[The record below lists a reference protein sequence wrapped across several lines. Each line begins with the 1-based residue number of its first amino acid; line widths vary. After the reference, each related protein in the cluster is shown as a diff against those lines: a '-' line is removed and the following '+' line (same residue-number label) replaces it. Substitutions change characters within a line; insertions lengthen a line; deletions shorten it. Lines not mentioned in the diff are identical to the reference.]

1 MATAQ
6 QATDKLLEKGDEY
19 ITLGKP
25 ALARAEYEKAIKAGA
40 KLEEDFS
47 RSRNLGFAYLNGQ
60 PHDFAKAAQ
69 WLANASRMRPAD
81 QELTLGLAQA
91 LSWSGSWTAAIEP
104 WKALC
109 SSNPQDTNY
118 AIGLANALW
127 ESGKRGECFE
137 HLQHLVETSPSNITL
152 RLEYARFLGY
162 AKDFQAASVQYESV
176 LQIDP
181 TNLDAQV
188 GTAKLLSWQQS
199 YAASIERYDEVLK
212 VSPKFYPALVGKAYS
227 LLWMGKDE
235 EARKYFQMAANQNPR
250 DPEVSAPLKKLN
262 AAAAKLAKAKQA
274 EKSAEV
280 AATPQ
285 IETAVAS
292 TDSSATEAKPAD
304 ATEEPQPGAEPEP
317 AQDSIAT
324 LMIAA
329 DAAAAQNDYTTS
341 ITDYRKVL
349 ELAPTNQEA
358 SLRLAR
364 VLSWAKQY
372 DASIDQYGR
381 VLGEQKA
388 QNFQTRLERARVLSW
403 AQKYD
408 ASIHEYETLFAELG
422 STSVDGISQRDVRIE
437 LARVESWAKQYDRSL
452 AELSKI
458 IPQNPTA
465 ADTQALLLKARV
477 LAYKQRY
484 SQSVAT
490 YNTVLTLDPHDQEAR
505 FGKAQSLY
513 WSGDLP
519 RSRPMLRTIVVEQPS
534 NADAR
539 LALASVEH
547 GTGNSSKAITLLETL
562 PDSGEVHSLRTAIQ
576 ESMRPVWR
584 ERFGWEDD
592 IETPASAQPSTTTR
606 GLRLT
611 SSFEFSVKPDL
622 RMDVSNTVLHGTTSN
637 SVLGRYGSTSFAQE
651 TMVGVTVHPT
661 AWMRLHAAAGFGTTG
676 AGFDCPQPLQSNCT
690 PNGTASRNQTPV
702 FDIHPVITWN
712 KLRVELL
719 SSRHV
724 ADYTPLSIH
733 DNVMQLHQQASVS
746 YEFEYLRIGG
756 EYRYLNYTVRP
767 DDRTTGLPPKL
778 GTNSNG
784 GTAFV
789 TPRLYRNDRVT
800 IEAGVRYDAFG
811 FDGGAEQ
818 IAQAIPVGYGTAG
831 FFTPRVYERYAA
843 TGHIAWELPRK
854 IHVEMDGT
862 FGPQRIFGF
871 ASLSAPPAKW
881 GTTGTMTLQVSRNFG
896 RFQPYLAY
904 DYFSTATAAGPT
916 LGDGSY
922 GSHVITGGFAYRF

>member
-6 QATDKLLEKGDEY
+6 QAAEKLLDKGDEY

-25 ALARAEYEKAIKAGA
+25 SLARAEYEKALRAGVT
-40 KLEEDFS
+40 LQEDFS

-69 WLANASRMRPAD
+69 WLFNASRLRPAD
-81 QELTLGLAQA
+81 QEVTLALAQA
-91 LSWSGSWTAAIEP
+91 LSWSGNSTAAIEP

-109 SSNPQDTNY
+109 TSNPQNTDY
-118 AIGLANALW
+118 AIGLANAFW
-127 ESGKRGECFE
+127 ASGKRSECFE
-137 HLQHLVETSPSNITL
+137 HLQHMVEASPSNITL

-162 AKDFQAASVQYESV
+162 AGDFQAASVQYESV

-181 TNLDAQV
+181 ANLDAQV
-188 GTAKLLSWQQS
+188 GSAKLLSWQQS
-199 YAASIERYDEVLK
+199 YAASIERYDQVLK
-212 VSPKFYPALVGKAYS
+212 VSPRFYPALVGKAYS

-235 EARKYFQMAANQNPR
+235 EARKYFQLAANQNPR
-250 DPEVSAPLKKLN
+250 DAEVTMPLKKLN
-262 AAAAKLAKAKQA
+262 AAAEKLAKAKEPA
-274 EKSAEV
+274 KTV
-280 AATPQ
+280 APANPQGETTPATTESTAK
-285 IETAVAS
+285 ET
-292 TDSSATEAKPAD
+292 KPAD
-304 ATEEPQPGAEPEP
+304 AVEETQAEAPPEP
-317 AQDSIAT
+317 APDPIAT
-324 LMIAA
+324 LMNAA
-329 DAAAAQNDYTTS
+329 DASAAQNDYTMA
-341 ITDYRKVL
+341 IADYRKVL
-349 ELAPTNQEA
+349 ASAPANQEA

-381 VLGEQKA
+381 VLEDQKA
-388 QNFQTRLERARVLSW
+388 QNYQTRLERARVLSW

-408 ASIHEYETLFAELG
+408 ASIHEYESLAAELG
-422 STSVDGISQRDVRIE
+422 STPVDGISLRDVRIE

-452 AELSKI
+452 AELSKV

-490 YNTVLTLDPHDQEAR
+490 YNKVLMLDPRDQEAR
-505 FGKAQSLY
+505 FGRAQSLY
-513 WSGDLP
+513 WSGDLG

-547 GTGNSSKAITLLETL
+547 GTGNSNKAITLLETL
-562 PDSGEVHSLRTAIQ
+562 PESGEVHTLRTAIEQ
-576 ESMRPVWR
+576 SMRPVWR

-592 IETPASAQPSTTTR
+592 IETPANALPSTTTR

-611 SSFEFSVKPDL
+611 SSFEFSVKPNL
-622 RMDVSNTVLHGTTSN
+622 RMEVSNTVLRGTTSN
-637 SVLGRYGSTSFAQE
+637 SILARYGTTSFAQE
-651 TMVGVTVHPT
+651 TMFGITVHPT
-661 AWMRLHAAAGFGTTG
+661 AWMRLVARAGVGTTG
-676 AGFDCPQPLQSNCT
+676 GGFDCPQPLQSNCA
-690 PNGTASRNQTPV
+690 PNGSGSRNQTPV

-712 KLRVELL
+712 KLRVELW
-719 SSRHV
+719 SSRHI
-724 ADYTPLSIH
+724 ADYTPLSVH
-733 DNVMQLHQQASVS
+733 DNVMQLRQLASVS
-746 YEFEYLRIGG
+746 YEFQYLRVGG

-767 DDRTTGLPPKL
+767 DDRTTGLPAKL

-784 GTAFV
+784 GTAYV
-789 TPRLYRNDRVT
+789 TPRLYRNDWVT

-818 IAQAIPVGYGTAG
+818 IAQNIPAGYGTAG
-831 FFTPRVYERYAA
+831 FFTPRVYERYAG

-854 IHVEMDGT
+854 IHLDMDGT

-871 ASLSAPPAKW
+871 AALLPPAAKW

-922 GSHVITGGFAYRF
+922 ASHVITGGFAFRF